1 MKIQTIYLTSIG
13 AIVVLL
19 IISALFAPQFLTVE
33 HQSSLLKRLSVYG
46 LLALGQTLVVLVGG
60 VDLSIGANM
69 LTLAIFGGD
78 LFFHTGELL
87 LPIIIVFVLGAL
99 IGFING
105 VGVGR
110 FKVPPIVMTL
120 GMMTLLTGF
129 VLVYTGGSPVGGA
142 PPALVDFVF
151 AEVINVPVIVIVW
164 IVLAML
170 LWFFSRRTTLGRK
183 LYAVGS
189 NPRASYILGI
199 ETWKIYSIAYTL
211 AGVLAAIASL
221 IYLGR
226 VLTPALSV
234 APAGIGTEF
243 LLPSLVIP
251 VLGGC
256 SFKGGEGSIIGALIA
271 TYLYGMLRS
280 FLLVMGFGEAGVLI
294 FTGVILL
301 GVLIFQQ
308 IRGGRLLQFR
318 KLFTRK

>member
-13 AIVVLL
+13 AIVTLL
-19 IISALFAPQFLTVE
+19 IISALFAPQFLTVG
-33 HQSSLLKRLSVYG
+33 HQSSLLKTLSVYG
-46 LLALGQTLVVLVGG
+46 LLALGQTLIILVGG
-60 VDLSIGANM
+60 VDLSIGADM
-69 LTLAIFGGD
+69 LTLAVFGGE
-78 LFFHTGELL
+78 LFLHTGELL

-110 FKVPPIVMTL
+110 FRVPPIVMTL
-120 GMMTLLTGF
+120 GMMTILTGF
-129 VLVYTGGSPVGGA
+129 VLVYTRGSPVGGA
-142 PPALVDFVF
+142 HPALVDFVF
-151 AEVINVPVIVIVW
+151 EEVINVPVIVIVW

-170 LWFFSRRTTLGRK
+170 LWFFSRRTTIGRRF
-183 LYAVGS
+183 YAVGS

-199 ETWKIYSIAYTL
+199 ETWKIYLIAYTL
-211 AGVLAAIASL
+211 VGVLAAIASL

-226 VLTPALSV
+226 VLTPALSI

-280 FLLVMGFGEAGVLI
+280 FLIVMGFGEAGILI
-294 FTGVILL
+294 FTGAILL
-301 GVLIFQQ
+301 AVLIFQQ

-318 KLFTRK
+318 KLFTSK